1 MSGRRHTLTT
11 PTAPNQKNSSAR
23 PAPKRSSTMK
33 RIFALALLS
42 LGAALAPHTT
52 RAQDG
57 PPKAPVRE
65 VTDTYFGQK
74 VVDPY
79 RWMEDAKSP
88 EMAAWMKAQAEYTR
102 AYLDRLPM
110 RQELLARISKLNDAG
125 VQVFGIQRRGTLYF
139 YYRLAP
145 GENDARL
152 YVRDGLN
159 GSERLLVD
167 PEKIS

>member
-23 PAPKRSSTMK
+23 PAPKGVSTMK

-42 LGAALAPHTT
+42 LAAALAPHTT

-110 RQELLARISKLNDAG
+110 RAELLKRLSELRETRVRVSGDQHLG
-125 VQVFGIQRRGTLYF
+125 GMYF
-139 YYRLAP
+139 YYR
-145 GENDARL
+145 R
-152 YVRDGLN
+152 
-159 GSERLLVD
+159 SEERRV
-167 PEKIS
+167 